1 MITDY
6 FSLAGKKALITGAGK
21 GIGARIATAYAE
33 MGCDV
38 ALIARTKSDLDS
50 VAEAVTALDREAL
63 VYPCDIQDE
72 AALAAVTD
80 DLTQRWGSLD
90 ILVNNAGAPGKGYG
104 SLSKVTKARFEHTLD
119 INLTSAYTLTHLA
132 LPMLREAPKAAI
144 INVSSALGWMV
155 DRNFAAYGAAK
166 AGMDQMTRILAYELA
181 PSIRVNGIAPG
192 AIETP
197 STAFI
202 TQDPTLYEQTV
213 RWIPQGRL
221 GQPEDIALA
230 ALYLASD
237 ASGFVSGKVLEVD
250 GGMAALPGSAIE
262 ARLQQPN

>member
-38 ALIARTKSDLDS
+38 ALIARTKSDLDT
-50 VAEAVTALDREAL
+50 VAEAVTALGREAL

-119 INLTSAYTLTHLA
+119 INLTSAYTCLLYT
-132 LPMLREAPKAAI
+132 
-144 INVSSALGWMV
+144 S
-155 DRNFAAYGAAK
+155 
-166 AGMDQMTRILAYELA
+166 
-181 PSIRVNGIAPG
+181 PSPR
-192 AIETP
+192 
-197 STAFI
+197 
-202 TQDPTLYEQTV
+202 D
-213 RWIPQGRL
+213 
-221 GQPEDIALA
+221 
-230 ALYLASD
+230 
-237 ASGFVSGKVLEVD
+237 
-250 GGMAALPGSAIE
+250 
-262 ARLQQPN
+262 

>member
-50 VAEAVTALDREAL
+50 VAEAVTALGREAL

-80 DLTQRWGSLD
+80 DLTQRWSSLD

-132 LPMLREAPKAAI
+132 LPMLRDAPKAAI
-144 INVSSALGWMV
+144 V
-155 DRNFAAYGAAK
+155 
-166 AGMDQMTRILAYELA
+166 IL
-181 PSIRVNGIAPG
+181 
-192 AIETP
+192 
-197 STAFI
+197 
-202 TQDPTLYEQTV
+202 QPT
-213 RWIPQGRL
+213 
-221 GQPEDIALA
+221 
-230 ALYLASD
+230 
-237 ASGFVSGKVLEVD
+237 
-250 GGMAALPGSAIE
+250 ALPKRAWI
-262 ARLQQPN
+262 R